1 MEMKP
6 RLIFAMAT
14 LATGAAFAT
23 MSNSTRVIP
32 DPSSSL
38 FWRTYMTGA
47 SGIEWEWPSG
57 AMSAKLTVSGKNG
70 SVENVYDTSVSSYVP
85 VLPATAGDEDVIDL
99 TLAFYASADAS
110 GDSIAAETLSA
121 LGIGLVR
128 GANGDELDLRPIS
141 TSSPKWSKVKAKTA
155 VLPIL
160 DETTALSLDGS
171 AVAVA
176 AVPGWHLWRGIV
188 AERDYVWTA
197 DGAGFSYTTTL
208 RRANTGFMCIVK

>member
-14 LATGAAFAT
+14 LAASAAFAT
-23 MSNSTRVIP
+23 MSNSTRIIP

-47 SGIEWEWPSG
+47 SGIEWEWPAG

-70 SVENVYDTSVSSYVP
+70 SVENIYDTSVSSYVP

-99 TLAFYASADAS
+99 TLTFYASADAS
-110 GDSIAAETLSA
+110 GDAIAAETLSA
-121 LGIGLVR
+121 SGMGVIR
-128 GANGDELDLRPIS
+128 GANSDELDLRPIS
-141 TSSPKWSKVKAKTA
+141 TSNPAWGKVKAKTA

-160 DETTALSLDGS
+160 EATTALSLDGS

-188 AERDYVWTA
+188 AERDYSWAA
-197 DGAGFSYTTTL
+197 DGDDFSYAATL
-208 RRANTGFMCIVK
+208 RRANPGFLCVVK